1 MGREI
6 EMGVGGER
14 GLGQNNGDGGVNEDG
29 DECEDEVGMGIR
41 VGTWGWEWG

>member
-6 EMGVGGER
+6 EMRVGEWGLER
-14 GLGQNNGDGGVNEDG
+14 NNGDGGVNEDG